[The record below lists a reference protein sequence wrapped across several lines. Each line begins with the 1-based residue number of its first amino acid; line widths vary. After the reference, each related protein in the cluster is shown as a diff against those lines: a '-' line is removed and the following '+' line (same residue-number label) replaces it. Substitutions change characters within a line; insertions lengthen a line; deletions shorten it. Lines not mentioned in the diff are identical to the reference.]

1 MTAGMDLPSNDIINE
16 IEFIFKVLKQY
27 NVSFHETNR
36 FSQFYKSY
44 KKLIESN
51 NISNNFSEL
60 LEGMRDFFEL
70 KSIVSSPEILGTSVE
85 ELKLMLSG
93 CRLPSE
99 DSNST
104 ARDNQYQL
112 FLASRFSD
120 SGMNVNC
127 VEPDFSFEFEGVT
140 YSVAAKRIKS
150 RKKIYER
157 IKEAEKQ
164 IMQFEHDGFI
174 ALSLDRLLESDN
186 PYVLTNNPDD
196 LVNITNE
203 LLLGLVKE
211 LFPAKYFEERSKR
224 IKGIIVTLGIPSF
237 TPFDSSL
244 GYGFSLQLFP
254 LTELGDEMEYLKIGR
269 ICEQLA

>member
-1 MTAGMDLPSNDIINE
+1 MS
-16 IEFIFKVLKQY
+16 KVLRE
-27 NVSFHETNR
+27 NNISFHETNR
-36 FSQFYKSY
+36 FSQFYKNY

-51 NISNNFSEL
+51 KISKHFSEL

-70 KSIVSSPEILGTSVE
+70 KSIVSSPEILRCSVD

-93 CRLPSE
+93 SSLPSE
-99 DSNST
+99 DSNSI

-112 FLASRFSD
+112 FLASRFSN
-120 SGMNVNC
+120 SGMNVKC
-127 VEPDFSFEFEGVT
+127 VEPDFSFEYEGIT

-150 RKKIYER
+150 RKKIHER

-186 PYVLTNNPDD
+186 PYILTNNPDD
-196 LVNITNE
+196 LANLTNE

-237 TPFDSSL
+237 TPCDSSL
-244 GYGFSLQLFP
+244 GYGFYLQLFP
-254 LTELGDEMEYLKIGR
+254 LTEIWDEIEYLKIGR
-269 ICEQLA
+269 ICEQLV